1 MVGTA
6 SRLPHTFGSD
16 KGQLHPTLC
25 KVQALTLDLLDQS
38 LCGLGDGCARSDVQ
52 SPVRL
57 SSVMLLVR
65 KAILLL
71 ALVETEEDELRVVE
85 GRVVFLNEVLL
96 GLGVGITDD
105 GLDVFERGVR
115 KSVGGLDERVEVI
128 E

>member
-1 MVGTA
+1 
-6 SRLPHTFGSD
+6 
-16 KGQLHPTLC
+16 
-25 KVQALTLDLLDQS
+25 
-38 LCGLGDGCARSDVQ
+38 
-52 SPVRL
+52 
-57 SSVMLLVR
+57 MLLVR